1 MPGFEFMTY
10 FVRIL
15 IEKQHFQLWSSIKSA
30 KSDISTN
37 ADTVLLEIYLR
48 IELRKIL
55 FNKMKCFERIE
66 ENEINPHF
74 KY

>member
-15 IEKQHFQLWSSIKSA
+15 IEKRHFQLLSSIKSA

-48 IELRKIL
+48 IKLRKIL
-55 FNKMKCFERIE
+55 FNKMKRFERIE
-66 ENEINPHF
+66 EN
-74 KY
+74 